1 MGLDAWLNRL
11 FKKDDP
17 KPVIPIYRLGDLTSD
32 ELYIIGVALQQLMI
46 SQEKSFE
53 RYGDIPERYVKFF
66 RMTYNLYLES
76 MTALTQSTIDQQN
89 FDE

>member
-1 MGLDAWLNRL
+1 MGLDAWLSRL

-17 KPVIPIYRLGDLTSD
+17 KPVIPTYRLGDLTSD

-46 SQEKSFE
+46 SQQQSF
-53 RYGDIPERYVKFF
+53 GDWETIPKNLADFS
-66 RMTYNLYLES
+66 RMTYNLYLEVMS
-76 MTALTQSTIDQQN
+76 AMVQTTIDQQS